1 MPERREG
8 SGRVEETG
16 RGAAVN
22 GDGFGVDGG
31 AEGENGEDVTRVE
44 REKEAN
50 ESVGRETEQTKLKRV
65 SW

>member
-1 MPERREG
+1 M
-8 SGRVEETG
+8 EETG

-31 AEGENGEDVTRVE
+31 AERENGEDVTRVE

>member
-1 MPERREG
+1 M
-8 SGRVEETG
+8 EETR

-22 GDGFGVDGG
+22 GDGFGIDGG
-31 AEGENGEDVTRVE
+31 AERENGEDVTIME

>member
-1 MPERREG
+1 M
-8 SGRVEETG
+8 EET
-16 RGAAVN
+16 RCGAAVN

-31 AEGENGEDVTRVE
+31 AERENREDVTRVE
-44 REKEAN
+44 RETETN